1 MDRLRLEQYS
11 YVSVHAPSNWDTLTE
26 AEGIEFLA
34 VFAAKNWPIVLHP
47 DCIENYGAWRVF
59 GSLLLIENMD
69 KRKLVGRT
77 AAELETVF
85 DQLPEAGLCFDIGHA
100 HQVDP
105 TMAEAFHIL
114 RQFGRRVTQVH
125 MSHVDSRNAHVG
137 LRWASIQAFQKVAHL
152 IPENIPIILETPV
165 AEGGIDT
172 EMEMA
177 REALTVPTSD
187 LVVAR

>member
-1 MDRLRLEQYS
+1 MPNIGFSTGSLSLGRVAAALHMLLGKNIAAVELSALRAAELPALAAAVDRLRLEQYS

-114 RQFGRRVTQVH
+114 RQFGRR
-125 MSHVDSRNAHVG
+125 
-137 LRWASIQAFQKVAHL
+137 
-152 IPENIPIILETPV
+152 
-165 AEGGIDT
+165 
-172 EMEMA
+172 
-177 REALTVPTSD
+177 
-187 LVVAR
+187 